1 LGENGAYTWLGYPP
15 PGANWLGMGFMNAL
29 GSIKVSGNKILSTA
43 SGLEIWVW
51 EVPGL
56 RAVGNPIRKALGPN
70 IPMPT
75 P

>member
-1 LGENGAYTWLGYPP
+1 
-15 PGANWLGMGFMNAL
+15 MNAL
-29 GSIKVSGNKILSTA
+29 GSIKVSGNKILFTA